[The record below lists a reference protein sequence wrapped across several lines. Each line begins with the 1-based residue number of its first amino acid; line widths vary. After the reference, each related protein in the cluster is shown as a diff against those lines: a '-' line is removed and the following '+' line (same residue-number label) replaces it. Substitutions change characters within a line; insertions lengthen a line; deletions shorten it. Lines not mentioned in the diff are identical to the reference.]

1 MGAMLAKHKIMD
13 VWRPGSHSS
22 TFGGN
27 PMGMVAGLAQVR
39 EILENDLAKRAQVLG
54 AHAMKRLSELKDKY
68 EIIGD
73 VRGKGLMIGVEIV
86 KRKETKEPLY
96 VPQMQG
102 MAWRKGLLMITAG
115 MYGNVF
121 RIAPPLIISREQ
133 LDIGIDIFE
142 ETVKE
147 TQAQMR

>member
-1 MGAMLAKHKIMD
+1 MGAMLAKHSIMD

-39 EILENDLAKRAQVLG
+39 EIVENDLAKRAKVQG
-54 AHAMKRLSELKDKY
+54 AYAMKRLLELKNKY

-73 VRGKGLMIGVEIV
+73 IRGRGLMIGVEIV
-86 KRKETKEPLY
+86 KNTKTKEPLY

-133 LDIGIDIFE
+133 LDVGIDIFE

-147 TQAQMR
+147 TQAQLR